1 MVRKALDAGVPL
13 AGLGFETDDVNE
25 KADSGYQMLNLG
37 TTTGALR
44 SAVSEWLDGYAG
56 ER

>member
-13 AGLGFETDDVNE
+13 AGLGFETDDVNK